1 MIFIC
6 INLNLN
12 TQSDLSVGE
21 LPTGFAV
28 STTLYCL
35 ADTPPRFPDHHSD
48 YDDDDDDD
56 NDVDDD
62 DDDDEFEKD
71 RRTLVWAELFWSWL

>member
-1 MIFIC
+1 M
-6 INLNLN
+6 
-12 TQSDLSVGE
+12 GE

-28 STTLYCL
+28 STTLYSL
-35 ADTPPRFPDHHSD
+35 ADTPSRFPDHHHD

-56 NDVDDD
+56 N

-71 RRTLVWAELFWSWL
+71 RRTLVWAELFWLWL

>member
-35 ADTPPRFPDHHSD
+35 ADTPPRFPDHHHD
-48 YDDDDDDD
+48 YDDDDDD
-56 NDVDDD
+56 NNDDD

>member
-12 TQSDLSVGE
+12 PRSDLSVGE
-21 LPTGFAV
+21 LPAGFAV

-35 ADTPPRFPDHHSD
+35 ADTPPRFPDHHFD

-56 NDVDDD
+56 NNVDDD

-71 RRTLVWAELFWSWL
+71 RRTLVWAELFWLWL